1 MKKMFLLMML
11 VFSVSVFAQK
21 KVTNQY
27 VEASCGMCNFDQ
39 KNDRGCALAVR
50 MDNKVYYV
58 EGTTIKDH
66 GNPHADDGF
75 CNVVKKAKV
84 SGEIKDG
91 KFYASSFA
99 LVPEKKS
106 K

>member
-1 MKKMFLLMML
+1 MKKIILVLML
-11 VFSVSVFAQK
+11 AFSVSVFAQ

-58 EGTTIKDH
+58 EGTSIKDH
-66 GNPHADDGF
+66 GNPHAEDGF
-75 CNVVKKAKV
+75 CKVVKKAKV
-84 SGEIKDG
+84 SGEIKNG
-91 KFYASSFA
+91 KLYASSFTV
-99 LVPEKKS
+99 LPEKKS